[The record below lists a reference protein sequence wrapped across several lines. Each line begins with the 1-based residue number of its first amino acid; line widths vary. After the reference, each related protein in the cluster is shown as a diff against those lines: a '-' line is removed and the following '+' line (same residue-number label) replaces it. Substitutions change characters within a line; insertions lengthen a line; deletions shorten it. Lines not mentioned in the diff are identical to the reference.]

1 MTESIQG
8 HTGVDKELF
17 CLICQR
23 RSSLTTD
30 PRAGTINHF
39 VLVVRVQKVVFC
51 LAGFGCYAVMGE
63 NMIRGSQGRKG
74 GEEEEKGGGGGMRE
88 REQGW

>member
-1 MTESIQG
+1 MTESIQWR
-8 HTGVDKELF
+8 TGVDKELF
-17 CLICQR
+17 RLICQR

-63 NMIRGSQGRKG
+63 NMIRGSQGRRG
-74 GEEEEKGGGGGMRE
+74 GEEMEGKKGGVA
-88 REQGW
+88 